1 MGFYIFLCTT
11 VLLMIFHHIQLKLI
25 YYIFPGKDHRR
36 FHGFQHFAASKY
48 LLLAKHYAGMKI
60 IIESN
65 LKNELPDNFLI
76 ISNHQSLFDILAL
89 TFSFPRF
96 YVRFVAKKE
105 LKFGIP
111 ATSFFLRKGGHAL
124 IDRKGSFKESQK
136 KLLKLS
142 SLSRKKGFCPAI
154 FPEGTRSRSGK
165 VGKFHSA
172 AVRMVLSRSQLPIL
186 SVATNGGYKIAKVKD
201 LAKNLKNTVY
211 RIKFLKLYAYTA
223 DRRQILLN
231 LEQSRAE
238 ISDQVNQW
246 QQK

>member
-11 VLLMIFHHIQLKLI
+11 VLLMIFHDIQLKLI
-25 YYIFPGKDHRR
+25 YYIFPGKDDWR
-36 FHGFQHFAASKY
+36 FHDFQHFAASQY
-48 LLLAKHYAGMKI
+48 LQLAKHYAGMKI

-65 LKNELPDNFLI
+65 LKNELPENFLI

-89 TFSFPRF
+89 TFAFPRF

-111 ATSFFLRKGGHAL
+111 ATSFFLRKGGHVL

-142 SLSRKKGFCPAI
+142 NLSKKKGFCPAI
-154 FPEGTRSRSGK
+154 FPEGTRSRNGK

-172 AVRMVLSRSQLPIL
+172 AVRMILSRNNLPIL
-186 SVATNGGYKIAKVKD
+186 SVAVDGGYKIAKVKD

-211 RIKFLKLYAYTA
+211 RIKFLKLYPYPT
-223 DRRQILLN
+223 DRHRILSVLQ
-231 LEQSRAE
+231 QSRAD
-238 ISDQVNQW
+238 IYSQVNQW

>member
-1 MGFYIFLCTT
+1 MGLYIYFCTQ
-11 VLLMIFHHIQLKLI
+11 VMMLLFHDLYVKLI
-25 YYIFPGKDHRR
+25 YYLFPGKDHRC
-36 FHGFQHFAASKY
+36 FHLFQYMAASKY
-48 LLLAKHYAGMKI
+48 LGLAKTYTGLKMI
-60 IIESN
+60 IQSN
-65 LKNELPDNFLI
+65 LKEELPDNFLI
-76 ISNHQSLFDILAL
+76 ISNHQSLLDILAL

-105 LKFGIP
+105 LSYGVP
-111 ATSFFLRKGGHAL
+111 ALSFCLRKGGHAL
-124 IDRKGSFKESQK
+124 IDRRGSFKESQR

-172 AVRMVLSRSQLPIL
+172 AVRMVLSRSHLPIL
-186 SVATNGGYKIAKVKD
+186 SVAVDGGHKIAKVKD
-201 LAKNLKNTVY
+201 LAKNLKDTVY
-211 RIKFLKLYAYTA
+211 RIKFLKLYAPTV
-223 DRRQILLN
+223 DRRQIFSI

-238 ISDQVNQW
+238 ITDQVNQW